1 MITSEQIIE
10 MNKNVR
16 SVLDYFAKQGLT
28 DTLIVG
34 SCALAN
40 CGIPLSRPPY
50 DVDLE
55 LRCKEGDNT
64 ENILK
69 ALSDL
74 CENSFYKTKE
84 EYPEQS
90 GFEHKPYIFTLHTE
104 NSCITVNVWVV
115 REFTHKQVVC
125 INGVLFATAYS
136 VLKKKAAYKRNKDI
150 KEISYITK
158 KILDLI

>member
-10 MNKNVR
+10 MNQNVR
-16 SVLDYFAKQGLT
+16 KVLDYFSKQGLT
-28 DTLIVG
+28 DILIVG

-40 CGIPLSRPPY
+40 CGIPLSTPPH

-69 ALSDL
+69 ALADL
-74 CENSFYKTKE
+74 YENHFYKMKE
-84 EYPEQS
+84 EYPEQF
-90 GFEHKPYIFTLHTE
+90 GFDNKPYMFDLPIE
-104 NSCITVNVWVV
+104 NGSITVNVWVV
-115 REFTHKQVVC
+115 REFTHKQVIC
-125 INGVLFATAYS
+125 INGVLFASAYS

-150 KEISYITK
+150 KEISYIAK
-158 KILDLI
+158 KLLDLI